1 MFQKYQSELA
11 LLRSHK
17 ARSLVQLALK
27 PTLFAQH
34 KATSLPERLIS
45 IRVGSKIWSL
55 KLSFA
60 IVCSNNI

>member
-11 LLRSHK
+11 LLRSDK

-27 PTLFAQH
+27 PILFAQH
-34 KATSLPERLIS
+34 KAISLPERLIS
-45 IRVGSKIWSL
+45 IKVGNRIGSL

-60 IVCSNNI
+60 IVFFQ